1 MSGRPKNKA
10 PIFQQRTPD
19 NKSDNTPAIVQ
30 RIRKMK
36 EGHPML
42 SRDAI
47 AQKVGAPVKDVTA
60 ALTTP
65 TYLKNIA
72 KRKLRLGA
80 RSLRA
85 AEQATKVVSQGLATI
100 KPKDL
105 EPSDIRDLAWTAGAM
120 SKQATELI
128 GSAALDAELEND
140 AALGALFLKKMKEK
154 YGALHPS
161 DVPESERLNPVD
173 AVASVVDPGLPED
186 FAAPA
191 EEADDRAPG

>member
-1 MSGRPKNKA
+1 
-10 PIFQQRTPD
+10 
-19 NKSDNTPAIVQ
+19 
-30 RIRKMK
+30 
-36 EGHPML
+36 ML

-154 YGALHPS
+154 YGALPPDPA
-161 DVPESERLNPVD
+161 DVPESERLQPVEG
-173 AVASVVDPGLPED
+173 VVVVPED
-186 FAAPA
+186 IEFDAEPPANAP
-191 EEADDRAPG
+191 P